1 VDVQV
6 LSRIA
11 ATRLQKEL
19 TEWQVNPPC
28 GFEHKVTE
36 SLQGYGF
43 SASQSFV
50 CLSGLNGWTQGTISI
65 CW

>member
-1 VDVQV
+1 MSSSGYGQKEKV

-36 SLQGYGF
+36 SLQRYAF
-43 SASQSFV
+43 ESRS
-50 CLSGLNGWTQGTISI
+50 CLCHT
-65 CW
+65 